1 MCVCEN
7 YSFPHIFFIRTF
19 AHEYMA
25 NLKEVRIRIT
35 SVGST
40 QQITKAMKLV
50 SATKLRRAQ
59 NAITQMRPYAQ
70 KLNGLL
76 ANLADSID
84 VDSLKVYFDKRE
96 VKNVLIVPITSDRG
110 LCGSFNANVIKL
122 ASRVIAEKYQGK
134 NITIL
139 PIGKKGSEF
148 FGKTKHTV
156 INDSRDAFLTLNA
169 ETGFSIGE
177 RILAEFKAGKYDAV
191 EIVYN
196 QFKNAA
202 TQILTND
209 QFLPI
214 DKSTFG
220 GAGDAKNDYIFE
232 PSKGEI
238 LEDLIPRILKTHVYR
253 CLLDS
258 LASEHGAR
266 MISMDKATDN
276 AGELIKALKLEYN
289 RARQAAITTEIS
301 EIVGG
306 AAALSSN

>member
-1 MCVCEN
+1 MYVRI
-7 YSFPHIFFIRTF
+7 SHPHIFFIRTF

-76 ANLADSID
+76 VNLADSID

-122 ASRVIAEKYQGK
+122 AGRVIAEKYQGK
-134 NITIL
+134 NISIL

>member
-1 MCVCEN
+1 
-7 YSFPHIFFIRTF
+7 
-19 AHEYMA
+19 MA

-122 ASRVIAEKYQGK
+122 ASRVIADKYQDK